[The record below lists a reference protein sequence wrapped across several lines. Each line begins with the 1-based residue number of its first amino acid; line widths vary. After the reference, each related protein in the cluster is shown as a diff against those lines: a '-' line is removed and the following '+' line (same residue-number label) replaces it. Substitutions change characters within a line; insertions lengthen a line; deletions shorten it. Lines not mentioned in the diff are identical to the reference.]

1 MIGGYFR
8 ETPAALSPPTTP
20 STPVTPP
27 SRWWP
32 WLILLGSLA
41 LGAVATF
48 HLHTVVVEYCRTQE
62 LEVARRKAA
71 EWPRLLDNISG
82 RISGLAFAPGR
93 IDGDT
98 ERFQEGAAGLRKAFP
113 GALRNALLYQPTPAR
128 DTLPFRAAP
137 TAFPPTYEVA
147 AVAPGLPAGAPE
159 LLGSVL
165 PAPLT
170 SRLANQRGAITHDLQ
185 ASGPDGRPA
194 LVLVAAYRPLGESVP
209 RAIHVLTFDAQILVE
224 QALGVDLAPML
235 LPPDALALPHPPD
248 TLRLPLEAAGGNG
261 WHLQLRVPPQPG
273 SRWLTALPW
282 VAGII
287 LISLGS
293 LGALLLRARR
303 EDVEFALS
311 YARSATQ
318 VSDFNQARLLGFI
331 ELSADWLWETDANHR
346 FTLVSNGILN
356 VARLDPEAIVGKT
369 PWELEFLNT
378 DEGARSDD
386 RARFEAH
393 EAIRLTRSLRNLEGQ
408 VRRLELS
415 GKPIFDADRF
425 LGYRGVGRDVTER
438 IAAEE
443 ALRVSEAR
451 FRDLV
456 ELSSDWYWEQDAQF
470 RYTALTSNPHN
481 PRPTQFSALLG
492 RTRWDVAEASAT
504 DPVWSAH
511 INTLM
516 CHRPFNNFE
525 YQSNW
530 FDGRP
535 IWFSVSGRPLF
546 DAAGRFIGYRGVSTD
561 ITDERIAQSALTE
574 SETRY
579 RNTFEHAPVGIAT
592 LSPGGTW
599 QTVNDTLCEILGRR
613 RGDLVGN
620 RYEAITH
627 ADDQEK
633 DRQDLRKLAEGDL
646 HTASREKRFLG
657 QDGSIIWTRV
667 TLSAQYDSYGTTRGL
682 ICVVEDITDR
692 IAALQALRA
701 SEERYRRLLDLA
713 PDGIILQRDGII
725 QFANPAS
732 VTLLGAQAESDLV
745 GRSFLDQV
753 DTDFRPQEEAH
764 FETLSGLDGGRHVP
778 PHHVRLRRVDGTAV
792 DVESSAVAI
801 ELDYRPA
808 VLSIVR
814 DITERQAASQAL
826 VESQSR
832 YKDVVESVNEVI
844 FRTDDRGRFAFLN
857 QAWNR
862 ITGFRVEDSLGRSLV
877 DFLHPDDRAR
887 ARNTLEQVLAGTR
900 PDCHAEL
907 RIRTRDG
914 QIRWIESAMRR
925 AVTAEGDG
933 SGIFGSLDDISSR
946 KIAELTLRNLNQELE
961 ARVRLRT
968 AELENSNRELEAFSY
983 SVSHDLRAPLRAID
997 GFAHIIEEDYADHID
1012 PAGRAYLVRIRTA
1025 THRMAAL
1032 IDDLIE
1038 LARLTRQALRRE
1050 HVDVSE
1056 LAGQIVDE
1064 LRAENPERVV
1074 DFQITQGLTA
1084 NADRALIRVVF
1095 ENLLR
1100 NAWKF
1105 TARVP
1110 RAEVSVTGERVD
1122 GKLVYCVSDNGVGFD
1137 MAFAN
1142 KLFRPFHRLH
1152 GSAEFS
1158 GSGIGLATVERVIQR
1173 HGGRVWAESKP
1184 NAGARFYFTLG

>member
-1 MIGGYFR
+1 MIRRYLR
-8 ETPAALSPPTTP
+8 EPLAALPLP
-20 STPVTPP
+20 SNLPAPVSPP

-32 WLILLGSLA
+32 RILLLGSLA
-41 LGAVATF
+41 LGALTTL
-48 HLHTVVVEYCRTQE
+48 HLRTLVDDYCQAQLRE
-62 LEVARRKAA
+62 LGRRRVS
-71 EWPRLLDNISG
+71 EWPRLVEDIRS
-82 RISGLAFAPGR
+82 RVAAHAFEPGR
-93 IDGDT
+93 IGGDT
-98 ERFQEGAAGLRKAFP
+98 ARFQDGTAVLRKAFP
-113 GALRNALLYQPTPAR
+113 GALQNALLYQPA
-128 DTLPFRAAP
+128 PFRDAP
-137 TAFPPTYEVA
+137 LPINSLPPMTLSFEVV

-159 LLGSVL
+159 LLGSRL
-165 PAPLT
+165 PPQIADRLEGPRGQVTAELLTGEGGVRPLL
-170 SRLANQRGAITHDLQ
+170 R
-185 ASGPDGRPA
+185 
-194 LVLVAAYRPLGESVP
+194 LVAAYRPVGEAFP
-209 RAIHVLTFDAQILVE
+209 RAVQVLAFDAQVLVE
-224 QALGVDLAPML
+224 HALGLEVAPML
-235 LPPDALALPHPPD
+235 IPPSALASPVPTE
-248 TLRLPLEAAGGNG
+248 TLRLPLEANDSG
-261 WHLQLRVPPQPG
+261 WHLQLHLPPSPG
-273 SRWLTALPW
+273 TRWLGALPW
-282 VAGII
+282 IAGLI
-287 LISLGS
+287 LISLGG
-293 LGALLLRARR
+293 LGARLLRARR
-303 EDVEFALS
+303 EEVEFALS
-311 YARSATQ
+311 YARSASE
-318 VSDFNQARLLGFI
+318 VSDVSQRRLLDFV
-331 ELSADWLWETDANHR
+331 ELSADWLWETDASHR
-346 FTLVSNGILN
+346 FTLVSNGIIN
-356 VARLDPEAIVGKT
+356 VARLDPQAFLHRT
-369 PWELEFLNT
+369 PWELDYL
-378 DEGARSDD
+378 DADPGARNDD
-386 RARFEAH
+386 RARFEAGKPIH
-393 EAIRLTRSLRNLEGQ
+393 FTRSLRNLDGQ
-408 VRRLELS
+408 IRHLELS
-415 GKPIFDADRF
+415 GKPIFDEDRF
-425 LGYRGVGRDVTER
+425 VGYRGVGRDVTQQ
-438 IAAEE
+438 ITAEE
-443 ALRVSEAR
+443 ALRMSEAR

-481 PRPTQFSALLG
+481 PRPTQFSELLG
-492 RTRWDVAEASAT
+492 KTRWEVAGAGAS
-504 DPVWSAH
+504 DPAWSAH

-516 CHRPFNNFE
+516 CHRPFNDFE
-525 YQSNW
+525 YQSVW

-535 IWFSVSGRPLF
+535 IWFSVSGRPLY
-546 DAAGRFIGYRGVSTD
+546 DASGQFVGYRGVSTD

-599 QTVNDTLCEILGRR
+599 QTVNDTLCEILGYR
-613 RGDLVGN
+613 RGDLVGH
-620 RYEAITH
+620 RYDAITH
-627 ADDQEK
+627 PDDLDQ
-633 DRQDLRKLAEGDL
+633 DRQDLLKLADGDL
-646 HTASREKRFLG
+646 HTASREKRFIG
-657 QDGSIIWTRV
+657 QAGSVVWTRV

-753 DTDFRPQEEAH
+753 DLDFRPQEEAH
-764 FETLSGLDGGRHVP
+764 FETLSGLEGGRHVA
-778 PHHVRLRRVDGTAV
+778 PHHLRLRRLDGRVV

-814 DITERQAASQAL
+814 DITERLAASQAL

-877 DFLHPDDRAR
+877 EFLHPDDRAR
-887 ARNTLEQVLAGTR
+887 ARSTLEQVLAGTR

-914 QIRWIESAMRR
+914 QIRWIESAMRQ
-925 AVTAEGDG
+925 AVTSEGQAD
-933 SGIFGSLDDISSR
+933 GIFGSLDDISSR

-997 GFAHIIEEDYADHID
+997 GFAHIIEEDYANHID

-1025 THRMAAL
+1025 THRMADL

-1038 LARLTRQALRRE
+1038 LARLTRQPLRRE

-1064 LRAENPERVV
+1064 LRAENPERAV
-1074 DFQITQGLTA
+1074 DFRITQGLAA
-1084 NADRALIRVVF
+1084 NADRALLRVVF

-1105 TARVP
+1105 TARAA
-1110 RAEVSVTGERVD
+1110 RAEVSVTGERVE
-1122 GKLVYCVSDNGVGFD
+1122 GKLVYCVADNGVGFD

-1173 HGGRVWAESKP
+1173 HGGRVWAESSP
-1184 NAGARFYFTLG
+1184 DSGARFYFTLG